1 MKASVSKIGGI
12 KASSLWIIGIVI
24 AVLVLGVGFY
34 LWHRSSVEAVS
45 ITTNLDQNPA
55 TVGIPLTV
63 KIDLSNNSGSDI
75 GDMQLSVSLPQSLPL
90 ADGSGASMVNKS
102 IGNISKGSTNEQTL
116 QLIPLPDPNNTRTVT
131 ITASYTLGSLSA
143 RFQTASNL
151 NINVQNLPLTL
162 ALTAPSTVFS
172 GEQFETTAAYGR
184 SSTGESNLDS
194 SSTQFPPLSVNFIY
208 PDTFSLVSADPS
220 PGAANGDIWLIGP
233 LNNGDVGKIL
243 VRGKISLPDQTQFVM
258 SANLSANILG
268 QNYVIA
274 SSSAP
279 VTVNVSPLS
288 LDITLNNSTSTVAQS
303 GDTLNYTLSYKNNT
317 QVAFQAVV
325 IKADIAGSMLDMNTL
340 QYPGGNFDPNRDAI
354 TWDSNSTP
362 SLGSIAPGASGTVT
376 FSVALDKSYPIF
388 QLNDKD
394 FSARVNATIT
404 SPTVPYLITADQ
416 TINTASS
423 VTKIGGEI
431 LVDANG
437 YFRDA
442 PSGLINSGPWPPK
455 VGTATEYTIHW
466 KLTNYSTDLSNVQ
479 VEAQLSPGVTFTGQS
494 SANTSSTPQYASSTN
509 QIVWSVGSLPA
520 TSGILTTAPEA
531 IFQVS
536 ATPQSSNI
544 GQYMDLLEPTVLTA
558 QDDFT
563 GLQLTAGSPAVSTL
577 LPSDTTVTSGQG
589 LVTN

>member
-1 MKASVSKIGGI
+1 MKASVSKIGRI